1 MVLEIVRRVRGNL
14 HGSIDVSA
22 LEDKVIAHPIF
33 QRLRRIKQTAFLSFV
48 FPGAS
53 HTRFEHS
60 LGTMHLAGKAWM
72 KIWENQKR
80 LRASCEK
87 IPNFASKER
96 REGGVEAHGILF
108 PTFSYLES
116 IFANDYILQALR
128 LAALCHDIGH
138 PPFSHSGER
147 FLPCLA
153 ELKSSLTELP
163 PFLEDYLDS
172 LSVELKQDDR
182 ELIPVS
188 HEVYTVLL
196 MNQLLLDVYQDYPE
210 LDLKVSA
217 QDVVS
222 IIAPSIKPE
231 NGSPLEK
238 YCARH
243 LCHELISGEIDI
255 DRMDY
260 LRRDSKECGVV
271 YGIFDA
277 ERILDSLSLY
287 FDPKEELLHLAI
299 QFSGLAAFEDYLRA
313 RQSMYIQLY
322 FHKTSVACEAM
333 FQSVNRSIKSWHL
346 PANLDAYIKIDEWNL
361 RDELK
366 IAVDSHCEE
375 NAKEKAYQTI
385 DDLLFRRK
393 LWKRIYEIS
402 ESLAGE
408 NSIKDLEQAEQVLRD
423 TGIFFESVSSKTYIT
438 KLRPRKKG
446 ARSQNYLRLIKK
458 DGKQLPRV
466 VPIEDFSNITK
477 SASTTNIERIYVAH
491 EDAKEAAA
499 KLMEAFYDS

>member
-1 MVLEIVRRVRGNL
+1 MALEIVRRVRGNL
-14 HGSIDVSA
+14 HGSIDVST

-80 LRASCEK
+80 LRTSCEK
-87 IPNFASKER
+87 IPGFSAKEQVE
-96 REGGVEAHGILF
+96 EGMGIHGILN
-108 PTFSYLES
+108 PTFSVLES
-116 IFANDYILQALR
+116 IFANDYILQPLR

-153 ELKSSLTELP
+153 DLKASMNDLP
-163 PFLEDYLDS
+163 EFLEDYLNT
-172 LSVELKQDDR
+172 LSSEQDER
-182 ELIPVS
+182 ERSPVS

-196 MNQLLLDVYQDYPE
+196 MYQLLQDVYKENPH
-210 LDLKVSA
+210 LSLMVSA

-222 IIAPSIKPE
+222 IIAPSIKPQ
-231 NGSPLEK
+231 NGSPLERFG
-238 YCARH
+238 ARH

-260 LRRDSKECGVV
+260 LQRDSKECGVV

-287 FDPKEELLHLAI
+287 FDPKEEVLHLAI

-333 FQSVNRSIKSWHL
+333 FQSVNRAIEGWHL
-346 PANLDAYIKIDEWNL
+346 PANLDAYIKVDEWNL
-361 RDELK
+361 RGELK
-366 IAVDSHCEE
+366 KAVDQLDDKGV
-375 NAKEKAYQTI
+375 KEKAHQTI
-385 DDLLFRRK
+385 DDLLYKRK

-408 NSIKDLEQAEQVLRD
+408 NSKKDLEQAERVLRKSD
-423 TGIFFESVSSKTYIT
+423 IFFESISSKTYVT
-438 KLRPRKKG
+438 KIRPRKKG
-446 ARSQNYLRLIKK
+446 AKSENYLRLIKK

-477 SASTTNIERIYVAH
+477 SAGITNIERIYVAH
-491 EDAKEAAA
+491 EDAKKSAA
-499 KLMEAFYDS
+499 KLMEAFYEPG

>member
-1 MVLEIVRRVRGNL
+1 MALEIVRRVRGNL
-14 HGSIDVSA
+14 HGSIDVSM

-87 IPNFASKER
+87 IPSFSTKER
-96 REGGVEAHGILF
+96 IEEGEEAHGILY
-108 PTFSYLES
+108 PTFSCLES
-116 IFANDYILQALR
+116 IFSNDYILQTLR

-147 FLPCLA
+147 FLPCLS
-153 ELKSSLTELP
+153 ELKKGMKDLP
-163 PFLEDYLDS
+163 PFLEGYLDT
-172 LSVELKQDDR
+172 LSDDLKQEDR
-182 ELIPVS
+182 ELSPVS

-196 MNQLLLDVYQDYPE
+196 MYRLLRDVYQDYPTLE
-210 LDLKVSA
+210 LKVSA

-222 IIAPSIKPE
+222 IIAPTISPE
-231 NGSPLEK
+231 KGSPLET

-333 FQSVNRSIKSWHL
+333 FQSVNRSIKAWHL
-346 PANLDAYIKIDEWNL
+346 PADLDSYIKVDEWNL
-361 RDELK
+361 MDKLK
-366 IAVDSHCEE
+366 SAVESHCEE
-375 NAKEKAYQTI
+375 HAKEKAHQTL
-385 DDLLFRRK
+385 DDLLYRRK

-402 ESLAGE
+402 ESLAGQ
-408 NSIKDLEQAEQVLRD
+408 NSNKDLEQAEQVLSKI
-423 TGIFFESVSSKTYIT
+423 GIFFESVSSKTYIT

-446 ARSQNYLRLIKK
+446 AKSPNYLRLIKK

-477 SASTTNIERIYVAH
+477 SANTTNIERIYVAH
-491 EDAKEAAA
+491 EDAKKAAE
-499 KLMEAFYDS
+499 KLMEAFYEC